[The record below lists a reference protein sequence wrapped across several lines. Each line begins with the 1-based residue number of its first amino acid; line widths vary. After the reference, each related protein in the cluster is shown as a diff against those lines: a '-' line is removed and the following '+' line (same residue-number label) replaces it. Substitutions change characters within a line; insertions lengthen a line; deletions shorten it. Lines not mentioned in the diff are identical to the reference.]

1 MPTFHLQPSGSSYI
15 SHYQQNDNFSN
26 ESFLLTGVDCSSKNN
41 YRTLLKFILPKLP
54 ERCEFINATLSVFVL
69 EVTCSNQV
77 GMRISKIKE
86 DFDPS
91 TVTWNSAPRMT
102 PKVGYCT
109 VDFCQSN
116 QFIDIDVSN
125 ILRDSFNS
133 SSDFLG
139 IALTEMFGD
148 GMVVVAAGGFT
159 ESPAEETPFNN
170 FLPTLTVQYLCS
182 CIPEF
187 HETPGPIGPKGE
199 PGPAGPQAEPGPAGP
214 KGEPGPVGP
223 QGEKGQRGE
232 QGLRGLPGPAG
243 TSASGAVSAYGGI
256 YGNSAQTLTLEAG
269 VPTTIAADKIV
280 RGNNIELQE
289 NSVTITQ
296 AGHYKVDFMVYLQS
310 TSSDIGVDVGVQLG
324 GSFIESL
331 FTTAVL
337 SDNFTQ
343 LFLSSI
349 IQLETEDVLTPV
361 IFCMSGGDVL
371 FGPGLSVSLNLMRL
385 GN

>member
-15 SHYQQNDNFSN
+15 SHYQPTDNFSN
-26 ESFLLTGVDCSSKNN
+26 ESFLLTGVDCSGKNN

-54 ERCEFINATLSVFVL
+54 ERCEIINATLKVFIL

-77 GMRISKIKE
+77 SMRISKIKE

-91 TVTWNSAPRMT
+91 TVTWNSAPYMT
-102 PKVGYCT
+102 PKAGYCT

-116 QFIDIDVSN
+116 QFIDIDVSD
-125 ILRDSFNS
+125 ILRDSFTS
-133 SSDFLG
+133 SSDLLG
-139 IALTEMFGD
+139 IALTEMFGN

-170 FLPTLTVQYLCS
+170 VLPTLTVQYLCS

-187 HETPGPIGPKGE
+187 HETPGPVGPKGE
-199 PGPAGPQAEPGPAGP
+199 PGPAGPQGEPGPA
-214 KGEPGPVGP
+214 GP
-223 QGEKGQRGE
+223 QGEKGQRGA
-232 QGLRGLPGPAG
+232 QGLRGLPGPAS
-243 TSASGAVSAYGGI
+243 SAASSAVSAYGGI
-256 YGNSAQTLTLEAG
+256 YGNSGQILTLEAG
-269 VPTTIAADKIV
+269 VPTTIATDKIV
-280 RGNNIELQE
+280 RGSNIEPEE
-289 NSVTITQ
+289 NSITITQ

-310 TSSDIGVDVGVQLG
+310 TSSDIGVDVGVQLS

-349 IQLETEDVLTPV
+349 VQLEPEDVLTPV
-361 IFCMSGGDVL
+361 IFCMSGGDIL
-371 FGPGLSVSLNLMRL
+371 FGPGLNVSLNLMRL
-385 GN
+385 GD